1 MGGFRKRPPVHL
13 FLLSDQQNM
22 KPPIQNH
29 KSPVVAS
36 FLEKQRLLQA
46 EENICASSPTVS
58 LFPFINI

>member
-1 MGGFRKRPPVHL
+1 MGGFTKMPPVHL

-36 FLEKQRLLQA
+36 FLEKQRLKLKKTFVLIHLQSL
-46 EENICASSPTVS
+46 CFSS
-58 LFPFINI
+58 

>member
-1 MGGFRKRPPVHL
+1 MGGFTKMPPVHL

-22 KPPIQNH
+22 KPPIQKH

-36 FLEKQRLLQA
+36 FLEKQRLLKA
-46 EENICASSPTVS
+46 EENLCAYSPTVS